1 MRDVPIGSNALA
13 AVAPINFAARRREI
27 VSCIVGRLVRP
38 PVSPRRTGQRSVI
51 FPLFDLRDKR
61 VKRLRT
67 GDAPAHRINLHI
79 FITQCLQ
86 CSRDKD
92 VKVDTMRGCIAGSE
106 SFHTLVSEI
115 EQGKYDTSLS
125 RPAW

>member
-13 AVAPINFAARRREI
+13 AVEPLNFAARRREI

-67 GDAPAHRINLHI
+67 GDAPAHRINLHHLN
-79 FITQCLQ
+79 TESLES
-86 CSRDKD
+86 SRGSLPGPGTEAEQS
-92 VKVDTMRGCIAGSE
+92 VKLTCRRSMRHE
-106 SFHTLVSEI
+106 RL
-115 EQGKYDTSLS
+115 
-125 RPAW
+125 